1 MKAGWE
7 TVIGL
12 EVHSQL
18 ATRSKIFSGAS
29 TAYGAEPNTQACLV
43 DLGYP
48 GMLPVLNKE
57 VVHMATMFG
66 LAVDATVAP
75 RSVFARKNYF
85 YPDLPKGY
93 QISQFELPIV
103 EHGELYI
110 TDAEGKEKRIRI
122 TRAHLEEDAG
132 KSIHEGLDKNSGIDL
147 NRAGTP
153 LLEIV
158 SEPDLSSAKEAV
170 AYMRKIH
177 TIVRYLGIS
186 DGNMQEGSFRC
197 DANVSVRRVGQKA
210 LGTRTEIKNLNSFR
224 FVEKAINFEIE
235 RQIEHLEDGGEVVQ
249 ETRLY
254 DSDKDETRPMR
265 SKEEANDYRYFP
277 DPDLL
282 PVEISAEYIESVRQ
296 QLPELPAAKQRRF
309 VDDYGLKS
317 DDADL
322 LTSSRALADFFET
335 AAAATDAKT
344 QLVANWVIG
353 DLSGA
358 LNRDGLEITDSKV
371 PATELAGLLTRI
383 HDNTIS
389 GKIAKR
395 VFEAMW
401 DGEGTAD
408 AVIEAKGLQQITD
421 SSAIEAVVEQV
432 IAANPGQVAEYKAGK
447 DKLIGFFVGQV
458 MQATKGQANPGQVNQ
473 ILKDK
478 LGG

>member
-12 EVHSQL
+12 EIHSQL

-48 GMLPVLNKE
+48 GVLPVLNEE

-66 LAVDATVAP
+66 LAIDATVAP

-110 TDAEGKEKRIRI
+110 SDAEGREKRIGI

-132 KSIHEGLDKNSGIDL
+132 KSIHEGLDQYSGIDL

-177 TIVRYLGIS
+177 TLVRYLGIS

-197 DANVSVRRVGQKA
+197 DANVSVRPAGQET

-235 RQIEHLEDGGEVVQ
+235 RQIERLEDGNEVVQ

-296 QLPELPAAKQRRF
+296 QLPELPAAKQHRF
-309 VDDYGLKS
+309 VDEYGLKT

-322 LTSSRALADFFET
+322 LTGSRALADFFET
-335 AAAATDAKT
+335 AAAATDAKA

-353 DLSGA
+353 DLLGA
-358 LNRDGLEITDSKV
+358 LNREGLDIGDSKV
-371 PATELAGLLTRI
+371 SATELAGLLTRI

-389 GKIAKR
+389 GKIAKQ

-408 AVIEAKGLQQITD
+408 AVIEAQGLQQITD
-421 SSAIEAVVEQV
+421 SSAIEAVVDEV

-458 MQATKGQANPGQVNQ
+458 MRATKGQANPGQVNQ

-478 LGG
+478 LAG